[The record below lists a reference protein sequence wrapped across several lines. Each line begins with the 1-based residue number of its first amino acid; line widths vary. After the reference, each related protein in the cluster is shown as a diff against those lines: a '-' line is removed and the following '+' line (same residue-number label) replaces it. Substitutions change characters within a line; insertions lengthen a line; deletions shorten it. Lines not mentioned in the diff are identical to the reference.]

1 METVNTELE
10 MLRVFLSR
18 NGAEEGRWRGNPDY
32 VQEEGGPPHRSDSG
46 GSQLEESVEQP
57 EEWTGGHGHD
67 SGKFGFRSQI
77 CG

>member
-32 VQEEGGPPHRSDSG
+32 FQEEGGPPHRSDSG
-46 GSQLEESVEQP
+46 GSQLEESVDQP
-57 EEWTGGHGHD
+57 EEWTGGHGD
-67 SGKFGFRSQI
+67 EPGKFVYRSQI